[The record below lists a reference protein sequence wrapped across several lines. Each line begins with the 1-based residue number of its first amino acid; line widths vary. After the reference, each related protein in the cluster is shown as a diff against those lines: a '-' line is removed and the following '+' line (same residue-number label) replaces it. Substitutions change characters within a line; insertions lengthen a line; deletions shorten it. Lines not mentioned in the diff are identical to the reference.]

1 LLYRVSLYRHEAR
14 NFQDNHPINSNF
26 APTELRRVTLWFRP
40 LRAWMTDDVWHFH
53 LPRRPFSCDGVSCIG
68 SYVGVVARHM
78 QVSIAATEAQPALWF
93 NLCWYRCTSTWS
105 PTHQQSVFKRYHS
118 DVHFSRV
125 LPTRWRQKSTG
136 TDMKENYVPD
146 TLCITSVGA
155 TALRDRWDACLPTS
169 NDTRSYFNVR
179 SKADMSR
186 SA

>member
-1 LLYRVSLYRHEAR
+1 MISTSPCMNDGWCLTFSSASTAFFLRWRLMYRLICRS
-14 NFQDNHPINSNF
+14 S
-26 APTELRRVTLWFRP
+26 
-40 LRAWMTDDVWHFH
+40 RAAYPSQHCH
-53 LPRRPFSCDGVSCIG
+53 LP
-68 SYVGVVARHM
+68 
-78 QVSIAATEAQPALWF
+78 AATEAQPALWF

-105 PTHQQSVFKRYHS
+105 PTHRQSVFKRYHS

-136 TDMKENYVPD
+136 TDMKENYVPVA
-146 TLCITSVGA
+146 LCINSVGA